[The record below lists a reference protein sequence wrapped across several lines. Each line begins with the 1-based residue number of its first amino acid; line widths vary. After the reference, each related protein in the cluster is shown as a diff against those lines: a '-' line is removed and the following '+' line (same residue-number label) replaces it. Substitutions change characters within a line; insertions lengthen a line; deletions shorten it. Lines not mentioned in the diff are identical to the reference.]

1 MQQDNIENLEAA
13 SVLPNFESVTDDM
26 LFVFVGT
33 KDAWKRCRTN
43 AQHSNVFRVQAWRV
57 LAWLRVLSH
66 ISCHPVFRRIEPSV
80 MSEEIVRRMEALPEQ
95 LIESVA
101 VFDNDLTIGIEET
114 RSSDVADVRSGSS
127 VENTDSLEDVQR
139 NHVARSS

>member
-13 SVLPNFESVTDDM
+13 SMLPNFESVTDDM
-26 LFVFVGT
+26 LFVLLVGT

-43 AQHSNVFRVQAWRV
+43 SQHSNVFRVQAWRV

-80 MSEEIVRRMEALPEQ
+80 MSEEIIRRMEALPKQ
-95 LIESVA
+95 LPDRISRCV
-101 VFDNDLTIGIEET
+101 
-114 RSSDVADVRSGSS
+114 
-127 VENTDSLEDVQR
+127 
-139 NHVARSS
+139 